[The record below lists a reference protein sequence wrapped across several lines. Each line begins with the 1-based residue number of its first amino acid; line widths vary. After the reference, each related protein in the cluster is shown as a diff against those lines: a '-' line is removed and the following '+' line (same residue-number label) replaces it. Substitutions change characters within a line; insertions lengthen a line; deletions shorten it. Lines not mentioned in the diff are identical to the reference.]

1 MYNQFRLTLT
11 TPSMLTF
18 YGITIIGAF
27 FISSMVSVFANLA
40 PLLTVIPLAVE
51 GLLDRGMVFTA
62 FGILAV
68 TSILAGYFDVG
79 PAAVLETSDE
89 YIMMPAPVL
98 PHQLFISRYVRR
110 LIRKLILVLIGLFVA
125 FPLLSSAEILFI
137 PTVLLIISLVFYF
150 ETNYFLGGFVS
161 TIRSKLNE
169 RTQSRLRHLILPLMA
184 LLIYIPTLPEITQ
197 IPLAQ
202 FLLPSNAM
210 AFVALEVTG
219 FLAIGLQPE
228 VGAFVV
234 FVEFLI
240 VFLVLANIVDH
251 SYYER
256 FSGSSEP
263 VRSESRISRLVRGE
277 VDFSQSRFNDP
288 MLWILLKDFWSKMR
302 NPLQFWKYVYV
313 VVGTIFA
320 LYLNIIQPAWFP
332 SVRIPPELGYAI
344 IPAFLLILV
353 LMTQMAS
360 LSALLSFID
369 ERDNIYLLKSSPFRS
384 GDIVLAK
391 YILSVFEV
399 SLTSLPIFGL
409 LIYFFDIQGSLALV
423 TLAAP
428 LVLIFCASGVMTGA
442 YTPVFTNEPKNPPVP
457 LAFSFPAI
465 NLVMGALLM
474 LIVSIFSGSLF
485 LLLVL
490 PIYTLGSVVFFLALA
505 IVALRSY
512 K

>member
-1 MYNQFRLTLT
+1 MR

-18 YGITIIGAF
+18 YGITIIGAL
-27 FISSMVSVFANLA
+27 FISSMVSAFANIA

-51 GLLDRGMVFTA
+51 GLLDRGMIFTL
-62 FGILAV
+62 FGILTV

-79 PAAVLETSDE
+79 PAAVLEISDE

-110 LIRKLILVLIGLFVA
+110 LVRKLILVLIGLFVA
-125 FPLLSSAEILFI
+125 FPLLSSANILFI

-150 ETNYFLGGFVS
+150 ETNYFLGGLVA
-161 TIRSKLNE
+161 TIRNKLNE
-169 RTQSRLRHLILPLMA
+169 VTKSKLRHLILPSVA

-197 IPLAQ
+197 IPITQ
-202 FLLPSNAM
+202 FLVPSNTM

-219 FLAIGLQPE
+219 YLATGLQPE
-228 VGAFVV
+228 LGAFIVL
-234 FVEFLI
+234 VEFLI

-256 FSGSSEP
+256 FSGASEP
-263 VRSESRISRLVRGE
+263 DQSESRVSRLVRGE
-277 VDFSQSRFNDP
+277 IDFSQSRFNDP

-302 NPLQFWKYVYV
+302 HPLQFWKYVYV
-313 VVGTIFA
+313 VVGSSFA
-320 LYLNIIQPAWFP
+320 LFLNIIQPAWFP
-332 SVRIPPELGYAI
+332 SIRIPPELGYSI

-360 LSALLSFID
+360 ISSLLSFID
-369 ERDNIYLLKSSPFRS
+369 ERDNIYLLKSSPFRH

-391 YILSVFEV
+391 YILSVIEV

-409 LIYFFDIQGSLALV
+409 LIYFFDVYGSLSLV
-423 TLAAP
+423 TLVAP
-428 LVLIFCASGVMTGA
+428 LILIFCASGVMTGA

-474 LIVSIFSGSLF
+474 LTVSLFSGSF
-485 LLLVL
+485 LLLLIL
-490 PIYTLGSVVFFLALA
+490 PLFTLGSVFFFLGLA
-505 IVALRSY
+505 MVALRSY

>member
-1 MYNQFRLTLT
+1 MTTGTTALIRNEIRMMYNQFRLTLT

-110 LIRKLILVLIGLFVA
+110 LVRKLILVLIGLFVA

-197 IPLAQ
+197 IPLTQ
-202 FLLPSNAM
+202 FLL
-210 AFVALEVTG
+210 FCC
-219 FLAIGLQPE
+219 FR
-228 VGAFVV
+228 
-234 FVEFLI
+234 
-240 VFLVLANIVDH
+240 
-251 SYYER
+251 SYR
-256 FSGSSEP
+256 F
-263 VRSESRISRLVRGE
+263 
-277 VDFSQSRFNDP
+277 
-288 MLWILLKDFWSKMR
+288 
-302 NPLQFWKYVYV
+302 
-313 VVGTIFA
+313 
-320 LYLNIIQPAWFP
+320 
-332 SVRIPPELGYAI
+332 LGYWLTTGGRC
-344 IPAFLLILV
+344 FCCFRGV
-353 LMTQMAS
+353 S
-360 LSALLSFID
+360 DCLSCIS
-369 ERDNIYLLKSSPFRS
+369 
-384 GDIVLAK
+384 
-391 YILSVFEV
+391 
-399 SLTSLPIFGL
+399 
-409 LIYFFDIQGSLALV
+409 
-423 TLAAP
+423 
-428 LVLIFCASGVMTGA
+428 
-442 YTPVFTNEPKNPPVP
+442 
-457 LAFSFPAI
+457 
-465 NLVMGALLM
+465 
-474 LIVSIFSGSLF
+474 
-485 LLLVL
+485 
-490 PIYTLGSVVFFLALA
+490 
-505 IVALRSY
+505 
-512 K
+512 